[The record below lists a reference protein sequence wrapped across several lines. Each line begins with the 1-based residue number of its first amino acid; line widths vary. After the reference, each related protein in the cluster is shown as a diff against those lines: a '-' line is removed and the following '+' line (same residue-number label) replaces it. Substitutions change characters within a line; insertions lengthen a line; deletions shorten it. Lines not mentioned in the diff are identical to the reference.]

1 MKSAL
6 FTTCLAALSA
16 RQSLATDVEAS
27 EYTVADFNTKL
38 FWKRPEQGYFKVNVG
53 LPDTTAG
60 MRVMSIS
67 DLNNDQTNDLVM
79 VDATGESVTAYYYQD
94 STDMYS

>member
-1 MKSAL
+1 M
-6 FTTCLAALSA
+6 
-16 RQSLATDVEAS
+16 
-27 EYTVADFNTKL
+27 
-38 FWKRPEQGYFKVNVG
+38 NVG